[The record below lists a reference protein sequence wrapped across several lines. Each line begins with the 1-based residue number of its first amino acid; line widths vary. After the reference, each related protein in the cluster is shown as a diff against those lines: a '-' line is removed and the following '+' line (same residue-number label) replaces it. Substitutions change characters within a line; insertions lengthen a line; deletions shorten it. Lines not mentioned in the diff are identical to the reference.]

1 MKVKI
6 EINDN
11 LHTLLNYIGSALE
24 PISFND
30 LVQFSIDFECYKEF
44 YINLEILDKL
54 RIEKNAEVEERMR
67 KEQQRKYADTFTFPE
82 GKKV

>member
-11 LHTLLNYIGSALE
+11 LKTLLNYVESALE
-24 PISFND
+24 PISFYD

-44 YINLEILDKL
+44 YINMEILDKL
-54 RIEKNAEVEERMR
+54 RIEKNIEVEKRM
-67 KEQQRKYADTFTFPE
+67 KEQE
-82 GKKV
+82 IKKALERFNV